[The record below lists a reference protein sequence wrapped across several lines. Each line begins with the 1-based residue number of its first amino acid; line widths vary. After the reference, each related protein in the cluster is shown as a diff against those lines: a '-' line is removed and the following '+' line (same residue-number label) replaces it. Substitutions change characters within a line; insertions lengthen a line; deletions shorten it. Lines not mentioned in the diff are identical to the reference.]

1 MAIEIELK
9 AHVENPAAMKAKLSL
24 LVPGNPGAC
33 LPISFEKDDCYWSA
47 ADCGLPA
54 SGVRLRRESTGYPD
68 GGTEEKA
75 LVTYKSKEVREG
87 IEINDER
94 EFTVSD
100 GNTFAELLKR
110 LGLEPGV
117 RKHKQGWA
125 WTCGNIRAELAEV
138 SGNTRSGLP
147 VRNLGWFLE
156 LEILA
161 DEAGAETVAA
171 AREELRGLLERLD
184 VAEEC
189 IEERYYAEMLGESA
203 PGARHQ
209 GA

>member
-1 MAIEIELK
+1 MAVEIELK
-9 AHVENPAAMKAKLSL
+9 AHVGDPEALKAAISL
-24 LVPGNPGAC
+24 LVPEMPPP
-33 LPISFEKDDCYWSA
+33 LSFEKDDCYWTAVEASSSERI
-47 ADCGLPA
+47 PQ
-54 SGVRLRRESTGYPD
+54 SGVRLRRESVRRPD
-68 GGTEEKA
+68 GWAEEKV

-100 GNTFAELLKR
+100 GDTFGELLKR

-125 WTCGNIRAELAEV
+125 WTCGNIYAELAEISGEV
-138 SGNTRSGLP
+138 SGKEQGSSA
-147 VRNLGWFLE
+147 RNLGWFLE

-171 AREELRGLLERLD
+171 ARGELLELLERLK
-184 VAEEC
+184 VGKEC
-189 IEERYYAEMLGESA
+189 IEERYYAEMLGE
-203 PGARHQ
+203 Q
-209 GA
+209 

>member
-1 MAIEIELK
+1 MSVEIELK
-9 AHVENPAAMKAKLSL
+9 AHVENPEAMKAAISL
-24 LVPGNPGAC
+24 LTSC
-33 LPISFEKDDCYWSA
+33 LPLSFEKEDCYW
-47 ADCGLPA
+47 D
-54 SGVRLRRESTGYPD
+54 GVRLRRESLRHPD
-68 GGTEEKA
+68 GGVEEKV

-100 GNTFAELLKR
+100 ADVFTELLKR

-117 RKHKQGWA
+117 RKHKQGWG
-125 WTCGNIRAELAEV
+125 WTYGNIHAELAEV
-138 SGNTRSGLP
+138 SGEVSGNTRSDLP

-171 AREELRGLLERLD
+171 ARGELLGLLERLK
-184 VAEEC
+184 VGKEC
-189 IEERYYAEMLGESA
+189 IEERYYAEMLGDQKA
-203 PGARHQ
+203 
-209 GA
+209 

>member
-1 MAIEIELK
+1 MAVEIELK
-9 AHVENPAAMKAKLSL
+9 AHIEDPEALKAALSL
-24 LVPGNPGAC
+24 PAPGNPGGC
-33 LPISFEKDDCYWSA
+33 LPISFEKDDRYWIS
-47 ADCGLPA
+47 GSIPK
-54 SGVRLRRESTGYPD
+54 SGVRIRRESIRRPD
-68 GGTEEKA
+68 GGAEENV

-100 GNTFAELLKR
+100 GDTFGELLKR

-125 WTCGNIRAELAEV
+125 FTYGNIYAELCEV
-138 SGNTRSGLP
+138 SGNTRS
-147 VRNLGWFLE
+147 LGWFLE

-161 DEAGAETVAA
+161 EEAGTETVAA
-171 AREELRGLLERLD
+171 ARKELLGLLGRLK

-189 IEERYYAEMLGESA
+189 IEERYYAEMLGE
-203 PGARHQ
+203 GR
-209 GA
+209 G